1 MRHRCMAAFCARVVR
16 EPSQVRRRTHTH
28 THTHPVQVCPLNL
41 FALHG
46 APAGPH
52 VCTAGLLSAS
62 RHASG
67 VPAAEEAAPG
77 ARPRARPANSACA
90 PAAGGLTPTLAD
102 QPAPHVAALPFALA
116 CTLAQ
121 RRPAGPDRGRRSLHA
136 HSGGLLAAPPDSRC
150 SAARL
155 CVSKARRAEFRDAGR
170 RQRVGCLSARP
181 APVPAPRP
189 RAAAAAWPPRRP
201 RPAPPRPRARQTRT
215 GARRRAL
222 GLG

>member
-1 MRHRCMAAFCARVVR
+1 MAAFCARVVR

-170 RQRVGCLSARP
+170 PQRVVCLSAR
-181 APVPAPRP
+181 APHLHLLLGRAQLLQHGRRAGHAPLHLG
-189 RAAAAAWPPRRP
+189 
-201 RPAPPRPRARQTRT
+201 RAR
-215 GARRRAL
+215 GKRAQAL
-222 GLG
+222 AGGRWG